1 MARNPEYDVTLDG
14 VGYILT
20 RDGLGVSRVQANPYA
35 MKSSSGERTY
45 ADLDEWA
52 VFQVSTCH
60 RGMGIE
66 RYGDPE
72 QFWYA
77 HGTDTRFQD
86 KVICPPL
93 WQDVDSANMTG
104 ASGEDL
110 IFGHLGQ
117 GASDGLFFCASDDE
131 VFQLS
136 SGSWT
141 SRDHIEDED
150 ITAMVAFND
159 YLYVARGSTNS
170 MRKSSDGST
179 WTDVGG
185 TPGAIRLYVHG
196 GYLYRS
202 VGANALYYSSDPEA
216 ATPTWS
222 TAISVG
228 DSQWYI
234 KSMCTY
240 QNSLIVFKR
249 DGAWRIPGNPGDL
262 DKAYR
267 VPELDWR
274 TAVYP
279 NNGLY
284 SCVWSDGFLYVT
296 NGTSGLLRW
305 TGRTVTPI
313 GPDTLLAN
321 DVTGSIVGLV
331 PTTNFLY
338 TTLSNPVTT
347 GSDSF
352 LLAWNGSGWHCL
364 THRDEDAV
372 KAIYFFEGYLYWGS
386 FSGSSSGVRK
396 IYTPVKTQD
405 PTQDTSYT
413 YQTGTG
419 NRLWLPK
426 FTANLHHTYKE
437 FRSLTF
443 WLDNLGGTAT
453 SGAQTVAWSYSVD
466 KNTPG
471 AFGATFTVK
480 ADGQK
485 TFTVDFTAPDFT
497 DKLLASVD
505 SDRQVVT
512 LATGHGVADID
523 AGDWLY
529 FADIN
534 EYRYV
539 YTKTTGPPAT
549 LTLQCPLD
557 DTPSAN
563 TYIRPGVPVGRYII
577 INLRLS
583 TADSAR
589 TPVVYAVALKYL
601 VNISDYDI
609 WQLNVQVSDPLTLRN
624 GATKRQP
631 ISNQLTRLNEIRKKG
646 RVTFVDEVGDSH
658 TVKVTNYSLQPTKQ
672 RTDERMEPIASYTAK
687 LTLLEV

>member
-1 MARNPEYDVTLDG
+1 MSRNPEYDVTLDG

-52 VFQVSTCH
+52 VFQVSSCH

-77 HGTDTRFQD
+77 HNTDTRFKD
-86 KVICPPL
+86 KIICAPA

-104 ASGEDL
+104 ASDEDMHFAQFKDAL
-110 IFGHLGQ
+110 Y
-117 GASDGLFFCASDDE
+117 CASDDE
-131 VFQLS
+131 VFELVA
-136 SGSWT
+136 GSWT
-141 SRDHIEDED
+141 SRDHIAGEDV
-150 ITAMVAFND
+150 TSMVAFNG
-159 YLYVARGSTNS
+159 YLYVARSGDPPVANS
-170 MRKSSDGST
+170 IRKSADGTT
-179 WTDVGG
+179 WTDVGD
-185 TPGAIRLYVHG
+185 TPPGKLLYVHG
-196 GYLYRS
+196 GYLYRTWGYA
-202 VGANALYYSSDPEA
+202 VLYSSDPEA
-216 ATPTWS
+216 ASPTWS
-222 TAISVG
+222 TPISIG
-228 DSQWYI
+228 STDYGEN
-234 KSMCTY
+234 SMCTY
-240 QNSLIVFKR
+240 QNSLIVFKK

-274 TAVYP
+274 NAIHD

-284 SCVWSDGFLYVT
+284 SCVWSDGFLYVF
-296 NGTSGLLRW
+296 NGNAGLLRW

-321 DVTGSIVGLV
+321 GITGTLTGLI
-331 PTTNFLY
+331 PTPNFLY
-338 TTLSNPVTT
+338 LTLSNAVTT
-347 GSDSF
+347 GSNSY

-364 THRDEDAV
+364 QERDENAS
-372 KAIYFFEGYLYWGS
+372 KAIFFFEGELYWGG
-386 FSGSSSGVRK
+386 FAATRNGVWK
-396 IYTPVKTQD
+396 LYTPVKTQD
-405 PTQDTSYT
+405 PTQDTAYT
-413 YQTGTG
+413 YATGSG
-419 NRLWLPK
+419 EHMYLPK

-453 SGAQTVAWSYSVD
+453 SGAQTVRWRYSID
-466 KNTPG
+466 KNTG
-471 AFGATFTVK
+471 SAANGTLTVK

-485 TFTVDFTAPDFT
+485 SFTIDFDPPSFT
-497 DKLLASVD
+497 DKVLASVD

-512 LATGHGVADID
+512 LATGYDVTDISS
-523 AGDWLY
+523 GDWLY

-539 YTKTTGPPAT
+539 YTTTAGPPAT
-549 LTLQCPLD
+549 ITLQCALD
-557 DTPSAN
+557 DTPAAN
-563 TYIRPGVPVGRYII
+563 TYIRPGVPVGRYF
-577 INLRLS
+577 LLS
-583 TADSAR
+583 LALDTADTAR
-589 TPVVYAVALKYL
+589 TPVIYAIALKYL
-601 VNISDYDI
+601 VNIGDYDI

-624 GATKRQP
+624 SNTKRQP
-631 ISNQLTRLNEIRKKG
+631 IADQLSRLDEIRKKG
-646 RVTFVDEVGDSH
+646 RVAFVDEVGDSH
-658 TVKVTNYSLQPTKQ
+658 TVKVTNYSLQPIRQ
-672 RTDERMEPIASYTAK
+672 RADSKMEVETEYTAK